1 MDYTFRDLHMT
12 GVPVERISIVADH
25 WNSLFFEILS
35 RHAPNVLHVEYS
47 NVGDEL
53 PYMGDEDEGV
63 GENTEEDANLILASP
78 FFFLLCLE
86 YAAHR
91 LFKEV
96 SHPFCAD
103 SIIHDFWTWGRHQ
116 RNNHGVVRCSSQ
128 FSSDYEM
135 LQCWGKICPSL
146 KICRLPPRE

>member
-47 NVGDEL
+47 NVGYEL
-53 PYMGDEDEGV
+53 PYMEDEDEGV

-78 FFFLLCLE
+78 FFFFLCLE
-86 YAAHR
+86 YAAHG

-96 SHPFCAD
+96 SHPFYAD
-103 SIIHDFWTWGRHQ
+103 SIILDFWTWDVISVTIMGLF
-116 RNNHGVVRCSSQ
+116 VVLLKFPAIMRCCNVGAKSA
-128 FSSDYEM
+128 
-135 LQCWGKICPSL
+135 
-146 KICRLPPRE
+146 RL

>member
-78 FFFLLCLE
+78 FFLLCLE
-86 YAAHR
+86 Y
-91 LFKEV
+91 V
-96 SHPFCAD
+96 
-103 SIIHDFWTWGRHQ
+103 
-116 RNNHGVVRCSSQ
+116 
-128 FSSDYEM
+128 
-135 LQCWGKICPSL
+135 
-146 KICRLPPRE
+146 CRSWIV